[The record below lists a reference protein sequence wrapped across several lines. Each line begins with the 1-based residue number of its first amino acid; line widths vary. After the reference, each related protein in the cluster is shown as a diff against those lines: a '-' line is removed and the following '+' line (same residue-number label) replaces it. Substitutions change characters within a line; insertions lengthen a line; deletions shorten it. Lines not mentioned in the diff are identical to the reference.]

1 MKGFFLH
8 SRNLLKT
15 VGRRLGAAMSLL
27 GVVLLAPLAWAS
39 DDSGACNEALFPNV
53 ICSGNPACS
62 GNPVCSGNPACSGA
76 SNVNRGF
83 YGGFLVGGG
92 VSTNDP
98 IVQTG
103 TAFVPTPPPLPVWAT
118 GEAANRAGVM
128 AGIHLGYEW
137 SGRRIGCD
145 PRWAILPALEFEGY
159 YLGTQ
164 QVGALNNFD
173 STNRIPEHLFDYRA
187 PLNIGVLMPNFLMTL
202 HTPFGIHPYVGFG
215 VGTAIVSNAG
225 ATSLQL
231 APPEPGINHFNSNP
245 SVTDWA
251 PAATCRAGL
260 RFDLGNSWY
269 LFTEYK
275 FLAIGATDYTFGPT
289 VYPTHS
295 PTTAW
300 SVHYGT
306 MFEHLGVLGLGCRF

>member
-1 MKGFFLH
+1 MNGFLRNGFLRRCR
-8 SRNLLKT
+8 SLLKIAAL
-15 VGRRLGAAMSLL
+15 RIIAAMNLL

-39 DDSGACNEALFPNV
+39 EDGVACNDTLFPNAT
-53 ICSGNPACS
+53 CSGNPTGS
-62 GNPVCSGNPACSGA
+62 GNSAFPS
-76 SNVNRGF
+76 VNRGF

-103 TAFVPTPPPLPVWAT
+103 TAFPAPPPLPVWAI
-118 GEAANRAGVM
+118 GEAQNRAGFM
-128 AGIHLGYEW
+128 AGIHFGYEW
-137 SGRRIGCD
+137 SGRQIGCD

-164 QVGALNNFD
+164 QVGFLNNLD
-173 STNRIPEHLFDYRA
+173 STNRLPEHLFDYRA
-187 PLNIGVLMPNFLMTL
+187 PLNIGVLMPNFLVTL
-202 HTPFGIHPYVGFG
+202 HTPFKIHPYAGFG
-215 VGTAIVSNAG
+215 VGTAIVSNSG

-245 SVTDWA
+245 NVTAWA

-269 LFTEYK
+269 LFAEYK

-289 VYPTHS
+289 VYSTHP

>member
-1 MKGFFLH
+1 MNGFFQH
-8 SRNLLKT
+8 PWSLLKT
-15 VGRRLGAAMSLL
+15 AGLRIVATMSLL
-27 GVVLLAPLAWAS
+27 GAVFLAPLAWAA
-39 DDSGACNEALFPNV
+39 DKGVAYNEALFPNV
-53 ICSGNPACS
+53 ICSGNSACCS
-62 GNPVCSGNPACSGA
+62 GNPTCTDNPAAPS
-76 SNVNRGF
+76 VNRGF

-103 TAFVPTPPPLPVWAT
+103 TAFIPTPPPLPVWAI
-118 GEAANRAGVM
+118 GEAKNWAGVM
-128 AGIHLGYEW
+128 AGIHFGYEW
-137 SGRRIGCD
+137 SGRQIGCD

-164 QVGALNNFD
+164 QVGSLNNFD
-173 STNRIPEHLFDYRA
+173 STDRLPEHLFNYRA
-187 PLNIGVLMPNFLMTL
+187 PLNIGVLMPNFLVTL
-202 HTPFGIHPYVGFG
+202 HTPLGIHPYVGFG

-289 VYPTHS
+289 VYPGHP